1 MSCTAYL
8 VADGPVRTIGP
19 DEAFAYQGPG
29 FVWTHI
35 EGRDEVELARLR
47 SGPDPVPG
55 VAASALVAHETRPRC
70 DRVGDGAL
78 INLRGPA
85 AAELDDSDRLV
96 SIRFWVRERRVVSV
110 SRRPLLATADVAGH
124 AEADRIRDPG
134 DLIAAF
140 ARAISKQLDPEV
152 AGLGDALDEVETDLE
167 PRTVYRFRSR
177 IAGIRSD
184 AIAYRR
190 FVAPDRDALV
200 TLAHLEVEW
209 LHEDDRLHIREA
221 ADRFARMT
229 EELEAVRE
237 RAALLHE
244 QVTDMRAEVLD
255 QRSLMLAIVAL
266 IFLPLTFVTGLL
278 GMNVEGIPYA
288 QEPWAFWAVTA
299 FCLVIA
305 LTIAAFFAW
314 KNWLSR

>member
-70 DRVGDGAL
+70 DRIGDGAL

-110 SRRPLLATADVAGH
+110 SRRPLLATADVAGVEASLSEQAPSNAS
-124 AEADRIRDPG
+124 AEA
-134 DLIAAF
+134 AAM
-140 ARAISKQLDPEV
+140 RPVMRVL
-152 AGLGDALDEVETDLE
+152 
-167 PRTVYRFRSR
+167 
-177 IAGIRSD
+177 
-184 AIAYRR
+184 
-190 FVAPDRDALV
+190 
-200 TLAHLEVEW
+200 
-209 LHEDDRLHIREA
+209 
-221 ADRFARMT
+221 RM
-229 EELEAVRE
+229 
-237 RAALLHE
+237 
-244 QVTDMRAEVLD
+244 DG
-255 QRSLMLAIVAL
+255 
-266 IFLPLTFVTGLL
+266 FL
-278 GMNVEGIPYA
+278 
-288 QEPWAFWAVTA
+288 
-299 FCLVIA
+299 
-305 LTIAAFFAW
+305 
-314 KNWLSR
+314 